1 MGAITNRYNTLYEN
15 MRRTFTVTA
24 GDCQYS
30 LGAYMR
36 MKANEETH
44 EASLPVAVEKQPSVA
59 LESIRRY
66 VSEKLAVRVAPVP
79 EKTLKRFPL
88 RTSFAACLSAL
99 AICTLLFSGA
109 ILGSSAIKSGESQ
122 DNIAL
127 EYSVETE
134 GATEEIE
141 ENA

>member
-1 MGAITNRYNTLYEN
+1 MGATLNRYNTLYEN
-15 MRRTFTVTA
+15 MRRNFTVTS

-44 EASLPVAVEKQPSVA
+44 EASLPVTIEKKPLTA
-59 LESIRRY
+59 LVSIREY
-66 VSEKLAVRVAPVP
+66 ISEKLAVRVAPSP
-79 EKTLKRFPL
+79 EKTLQRFPL
-88 RTSFAACLSAL
+88 RTSLAACLSAL

-109 ILGSSAIKSGESQ
+109 ILGTSAVKPADAQ

-127 EYSVETE
+127 EYSVDAEDIV
-134 GATEEIE
+134 EESE
-141 ENA
+141 DNA